1 MKRKQ
6 PDKTKIRSNAIYT
19 AGSLLLIAAAALIVW
34 NLLLQTG
41 TLQLRYAEF
50 QNRMYEFQLSVASLD
65 NKWLILIIIEL
76 LFALKSVLPL
86 PVSLMFVLSGMVFP
100 YSYAVLINA
109 VGMLILMS
117 IKYLWGF
124 RFGAGKIEKKLLGYQ
139 PVQKILN
146 KPYGV
151 GLVLFLSRM
160 IPWVPLNKTSQFYG
174 ALKYPFDRYTYISIL
189 ALVPKLLIYSVIGR
203 NVYDPFST
211 KFLAP
216 LTMIFMAAGIS
227 LLILNRLFAGS
238 GEKKNAASAQH
249 TAESKM

>member
-1 MKRKQ
+1 MKYKL
-6 PDKTKIRSNAIYT
+6 PDKTKVRFGAVNT
-19 AGSLLLIAAAALIVW
+19 AGILLLTGAVALVVW
-34 NLLLQTG
+34 NLLLRTG
-41 TLQLRYAEF
+41 TLQLRYAEL
-50 QNRMYEFQLSVASLD
+50 QNRMYEFQLSVASLN

-124 RFGAGKIEKKLLGYQ
+124 HFGAGKIEKKLLGYHA
-139 PVQKILN
+139 VQKVLN

-160 IPWVPLNKTSQFYG
+160 IPWMPLNKTSQFYG
-174 ALKYPFDRYTYISIL
+174 ALKYPFDRYIYLSIL

-211 KFLAP
+211 KFLVP
-216 LTMIFMAAGIS
+216 LTVIFTAAGLS
-227 LLILNRLFAGS
+227 LLILNRLFTGTDN
-238 GEKKNAASAQH
+238 KNSPLADQH
-249 TAESKM
+249 TADKKM